1 MKINWKNDVQRILM
15 ILCAA
20 VLFALN
26 VKIMVRTGDL
36 FPGGVTG
43 LTVLIQRLALK
54 FWNVSIPYTPVNI
67 LLNAFPVYVGFRFVG
82 KKFTLLSLLLIVL
95 SGILTDLI
103 PPYAITYDTL
113 LIAIFGGII
122 GGFSVSLCLRAD
134 ATSGGTDFIAIY
146 LSQKRGVETWN
157 LILAFN
163 VVILSLA
170 GFFFGWDKALYSIV
184 YQYVST
190 QTLHLM
196 YRNYQQET
204 LFVVTSKAQEVCDSI
219 YKVCHHGASILETEG
234 SHEHNHLKMV
244 YSVVSGADAKKA
256 IHVAQEIDPNAFINS
271 IHTTELRGN
280 FYLKPKD

>member
-1 MKINWKNDVQRILM
+1 MKIDWKNDSRRILM
-15 ILCAA
+15 ILCAS

-26 VKIMVRTGDL
+26 VKIMVRTGEL

-43 LTVLIQRLALK
+43 LTVLIQRLGIK
-54 FWNVSIPYTPVNI
+54 YWNVEIPYTPVNV
-67 LLNAFPVYVGFRFVG
+67 LLNAFPVYVGFRYVG
-82 KKFTLLSLLLIVL
+82 KKFTLLSLLLIML

-146 LSQKRGVETWN
+146 LAQKRGMETWN

-170 GFFFGWDKALYSIV
+170 GLLFGWDKALYSIV

-196 YRNYQQET
+196 YRDYQQET
-204 LFVVTSKAQEVCDSI
+204 LFIVTSKAQEICDAI
-219 YKVCHHGASILETEG
+219 FNTCHHGASILETEG
-234 SHEHNHLKMV
+234 SHDHQHLKLV

-256 IHVAQEIDPNAFINS
+256 IHVAQEIDSCAFINS
-271 IHTTELRGN
+271 MHTTELRGN

>member
-1 MKINWKNDVQRILM
+1 MKIDWKNDSRRMLM
-15 ILCAA
+15 ILCAS

-26 VKIMVRTGDL
+26 VKIMVRTGEL

-43 LTVLIQRLALK
+43 LTVLIQRLGMK
-54 FWNVSIPYTPVNI
+54 YWNLEIPYTPVNI
-67 LLNAFPVYVGFRFVG
+67 LLNAFPVYVGFRYVG
-82 KKFTLLSLLLIVL
+82 KKFTLLSLLLIML

-113 LIAIFGGII
+113 LIAVFGGII

-146 LSQKRGVETWN
+146 LAQKRGMETWN

-170 GFFFGWDKALYSIV
+170 GLLFGWDKALYSIV

-196 YRNYQQET
+196 YRDYQQET
-204 LFVVTSKAQEVCDSI
+204 LFIVTSKAQEICDAI
-219 YKVCHHGASILETEG
+219 FQTCHHGASILETEG
-234 SHEHNHLKMV
+234 SHDHQHLKLV

-256 IHVAQEIDPNAFINS
+256 IHVAQEIDPHAFINS
-271 IHTTELRGN
+271 MHTTELRGN

>member
-1 MKINWKNDVQRILM
+1 MKIDWKNDSRRMLM
-15 ILCAA
+15 ILCAS

-26 VKIMVRTGDL
+26 VKIMVRTGEL

-43 LTVLIQRLALK
+43 LTVLIQRLGMK
-54 FWNVSIPYTPVNI
+54 YWNLEIPYTPVNI
-67 LLNAFPVYVGFRFVG
+67 LLNAFPVYVGFRYVG
-82 KKFTLLSLLLIVL
+82 KKFTLLSLLLIML

-146 LSQKRGVETWN
+146 LAQKRGMETWN

-170 GFFFGWDKALYSIV
+170 GLLFGWDKALYSIV

-196 YRNYQQET
+196 YRDYQQET
-204 LFVVTSKAQEVCDSI
+204 LFIVTSKAQEICDAI
-219 YKVCHHGASILETEG
+219 FQTCHHGASILETEG
-234 SHEHNHLKMV
+234 SHDHQHLKLV

-256 IHVAQEIDPNAFINS
+256 IHVAQEIDPHAFINS
-271 IHTTELRGN
+271 MHTTELRGN

>member
-1 MKINWKNDVQRILM
+1 MKIDWKNDSRRIVM

-26 VKIMVRTGDL
+26 VKIMVRTGEL

-43 LTVLIQRLALK
+43 LTVLIQRLGLK
-54 FWNVSIPYTPVNI
+54 YWNVEIPYTPVNI

-95 SGILTDLI
+95 SGILTDMI
-103 PPYAITYDTL
+103 PSYAITYDTL

-134 ATSGGTDFIAIY
+134 ATSGGTDFLAIY
-146 LSQKRGVETWN
+146 LAQKRGMETWN
-157 LILAFN
+157 LVLAFN

-170 GFFFGWDKALYSIV
+170 GLFFGWDKALYSIV

-204 LFVVTSKAQEVCDSI
+204 LFIVTSKAQEVCDAI
-219 YKVCHHGASILETEG
+219 FTTCHHGASILETEG
-234 SHEHNHLKMV
+234 SHDHQHLKLV

-256 IHVAQEIDPNAFINS
+256 IHVAQEIDPHAFINS
-271 IHTTELRGN
+271 MHTTELRGN

>member
-1 MKINWKNDVQRILM
+1 MKIDWKNDSRRMLM
-15 ILCAA
+15 ILCAS

-26 VKIMVRTGDL
+26 VKIMVRTGEL

-43 LTVLIQRLALK
+43 LTVLIQRLGMK
-54 FWNVSIPYTPVNI
+54 YWNLEIPYTPVNI
-67 LLNAFPVYVGFRFVG
+67 LLNASPVYVGFRYVG
-82 KKFTLLSLLLIVL
+82 KKFTLLSLLLIML

-146 LSQKRGVETWN
+146 LAQKRGMETWN

-170 GFFFGWDKALYSIV
+170 GLFFGWDKALYSIV

-196 YRNYQQET
+196 YRDYQQET
-204 LFVVTSKAQEVCDSI
+204 LFIVTSKAQEICDAI
-219 YKVCHHGASILETEG
+219 FQTCHHGASILETEG
-234 SHEHNHLKMV
+234 SHDHQHLKLV

-256 IHVAQEIDPNAFINS
+256 IHVAQEIDPHAFINS
-271 IHTTELRGN
+271 MHTTELRGN

>member
-1 MKINWKNDVQRILM
+1 MRFSVELPYSAINL
-15 ILCAA
+15 
-20 VLFALN
+20 
-26 VKIMVRTGDL
+26 
-36 FPGGVTG
+36 
-43 LTVLIQRLALK
+43 
-54 FWNVSIPYTPVNI
+54 
-67 LLNAFPVYVGFRFVG
+67 LLNAFPVYIGFRYIG
-82 KKFTLLSLLLIVL
+82 KKFTLLSLLLIML

-146 LSQKRGVETWN
+146 LAQKRGMETWN

-170 GFFFGWDKALYSIV
+170 GLLFGWDKALYSIV

-196 YRNYQQET
+196 YRDYQQET
-204 LFVVTSKAQEVCDSI
+204 LFIVTSKAQEICDAI
-219 YKVCHHGASILETEG
+219 FQTCHHGASILETEG
-234 SHEHNHLKMV
+234 SHDHQHLKLV

-256 IHVAQEIDPNAFINS
+256 IHVAQEIDPHAFINS
-271 IHTTELRGN
+271 MHTTELRGN

>member
-1 MKINWKNDVQRILM
+1 MKIDWKNDSRRMLM
-15 ILCAA
+15 ILCAS

-26 VKIMVRTGDL
+26 VKIMVRTGEL

-43 LTVLIQRLALK
+43 LTVLIQRLGMK
-54 FWNVSIPYTPVNI
+54 YWNLEIPYTPVNI
-67 LLNAFPVYVGFRFVG
+67 LLNAFPVYVGFRYVG
-82 KKFTLLSLLLIVL
+82 KKFTLLSLLLIML

-146 LSQKRGVETWN
+146 LAQKRGMETWN

-170 GFFFGWDKALYSIV
+170 GLLFGWDKALYSIV

-196 YRNYQQET
+196 YRDYQQET
-204 LFVVTSKAQEVCDSI
+204 LFIVASKAQEICDAI
-219 YKVCHHGASILETEG
+219 FQTCHHGASILETEG
-234 SHEHNHLKMV
+234 SHDHQHLKLV

-256 IHVAQEIDPNAFINS
+256 IHVAQEIDPHAFINS
-271 IHTTELRGN
+271 MHTTELRGN

>member
-1 MKINWKNDVQRILM
+1 MKIDWKNDSRRMLM
-15 ILCAA
+15 ILCAS

-26 VKIMVRTGDL
+26 VKIMVRTGEL

-43 LTVLIQRLALK
+43 LTVLIQRLGMK
-54 FWNVSIPYTPVNI
+54 YWNLEIPYTPVNI
-67 LLNAFPVYVGFRFVG
+67 LLNAFPVYVGFRYVG
-82 KKFTLLSLLLIVL
+82 KKFTLLSLLLIML

-103 PPYAITYDTL
+103 PSYAITYDTL

-146 LSQKRGVETWN
+146 LAQKRGMETWN

-170 GFFFGWDKALYSIV
+170 GLFFGWDKALYSIV

-196 YRNYQQET
+196 YRDYQQET
-204 LFVVTSKAQEVCDSI
+204 LFIVTSKAQEICDAI
-219 YKVCHHGASILETEG
+219 FQTCHHGASILETEG
-234 SHEHNHLKMV
+234 SHDHQHLKLV

-256 IHVAQEIDPNAFINS
+256 IHVAQEIDPHAFINS
-271 IHTTELRGN
+271 MHTTELRGN

>member
-1 MKINWKNDVQRILM
+1 M
-15 ILCAA
+15 
-20 VLFALN
+20 
-26 VKIMVRTGDL
+26 
-36 FPGGVTG
+36 
-43 LTVLIQRLALK
+43 IQRLGMK
-54 FWNVSIPYTPVNI
+54 YWNLEIPYTPVNI
-67 LLNAFPVYVGFRFVG
+67 LLNAFPVYVGFRYVG
-82 KKFTLLSLLLIVL
+82 KKFTLLSLLLIML

-146 LSQKRGVETWN
+146 LAQKRGMETWN

-170 GFFFGWDKALYSIV
+170 GLLFGWDKALYSIV

-196 YRNYQQET
+196 YRDYQQET
-204 LFVVTSKAQEVCDSI
+204 LFIVTSKAQEICDAI
-219 YKVCHHGASILETEG
+219 FQTCHHGASILETEG
-234 SHEHNHLKMV
+234 SHDHQHLKLV

-256 IHVAQEIDPNAFINS
+256 IHVAQEIDPHAFINS
-271 IHTTELRGN
+271 MHTTELRGN

>member
-1 MKINWKNDVQRILM
+1 MKIDWKNDSSRMLM
-15 ILCAA
+15 ILCAS

-26 VKIMVRTGDL
+26 VKIMVRTGEL

-43 LTVLIQRLALK
+43 LTVLIQRLGMK
-54 FWNVSIPYTPVNI
+54 YWNLEIPYTPVNI
-67 LLNAFPVYVGFRFVG
+67 LLNAFPVYVGFRYVG
-82 KKFTLLSLLLIVL
+82 KKFTLLSLLLIML

-146 LSQKRGVETWN
+146 LAQKRGMETWN

-170 GFFFGWDKALYSIV
+170 GLLFGWDKALYSIV

-196 YRNYQQET
+196 YRDYQQET
-204 LFVVTSKAQEVCDSI
+204 LFIVTSKAQEICDAI
-219 YKVCHHGASILETEG
+219 FQTCHHGASILETEG
-234 SHEHNHLKMV
+234 SHDHQHLKLV

-256 IHVAQEIDPNAFINS
+256 IHVAQEIDPHAFINS
-271 IHTTELRGN
+271 MHTTELRGN

>member
-1 MKINWKNDVQRILM
+1 MKIDWKNDSRRMLM
-15 ILCAA
+15 ILCAS

-26 VKIMVRTGDL
+26 VKIMVRTGEL

-43 LTVLIQRLALK
+43 LTVLIQRLGMK
-54 FWNVSIPYTPVNI
+54 YWNLEIPYTPVNI
-67 LLNAFPVYVGFRFVG
+67 LLNAFPVYVGFRYVG
-82 KKFTLLSLLLIVL
+82 KKFTLLSLLLIML

-146 LSQKRGVETWN
+146 LAQKRGMETWN

-170 GFFFGWDKALYSIV
+170 GLFFGWDKALYSIV

-196 YRNYQQET
+196 YRDYQQET
-204 LFVVTSKAQEVCDSI
+204 LFIVTSKAQEICDAI
-219 YKVCHHGASILETEG
+219 FQTCHHGASILETEG
-234 SHEHNHLKMV
+234 SHDHQHLKLV

-256 IHVAQEIDPNAFINS
+256 IHVAQEIDPHAFINS
-271 IHTTELRGN
+271 MHTTELRGN

>member
-1 MKINWKNDVQRILM
+1 MKIDWKNDSRRMLM
-15 ILCAA
+15 ILCAS

-26 VKIMVRTGDL
+26 VKIMVRTGEL

-43 LTVLIQRLALK
+43 LTVLIQRLGMK
-54 FWNVSIPYTPVNI
+54 YWNLEIPYTPVNI
-67 LLNAFPVYVGFRFVG
+67 LLNAFPVYVGFRYVG
-82 KKFTLLSLLLIVL
+82 KKFTLLSLLLIML

-146 LSQKRGVETWN
+146 LAQKRGMETWN

-170 GFFFGWDKALYSIV
+170 GLFFGWDKALYSIV

-196 YRNYQQET
+196 YRDYQQET
-204 LFVVTSKAQEVCDSI
+204 LFIVTSKAQEICDAI
-219 YKVCHHGASILETEG
+219 FQTCHHGASILETEG
-234 SHEHNHLKMV
+234 SHDHQHLKLV

-256 IHVAQEIDPNAFINS
+256 IHVAQEIDPHAVINS
-271 IHTTELRGN
+271 MHTTELRGN

>member
-1 MKINWKNDVQRILM
+1 MKIDWKNGSRRMLM
-15 ILCAA
+15 ILCAS

-26 VKIMVRTGDL
+26 VKIMVRTGEL

-43 LTVLIQRLALK
+43 LTVLIQRLGMK
-54 FWNVSIPYTPVNI
+54 YWNLEIPYTPVNI
-67 LLNAFPVYVGFRFVG
+67 LLNAFPVYVGFRYVG
-82 KKFTLLSLLLIVL
+82 KKFTLLSLLLIML

-146 LSQKRGVETWN
+146 LAQKRGMETWN

-170 GFFFGWDKALYSIV
+170 GLLFGWDKALYSIV

-196 YRNYQQET
+196 YRDYQQET
-204 LFVVTSKAQEVCDSI
+204 LFIVTSKAQEICDAI
-219 YKVCHHGASILETEG
+219 FQTCHHGASILETEG
-234 SHEHNHLKMV
+234 SHDHQHRKLV

-256 IHVAQEIDPNAFINS
+256 IHVAQEIDPHAFINS
-271 IHTTELRGN
+271 MHTTELRGN

>member
-1 MKINWKNDVQRILM
+1 MKIDWKNDSRRMLM
-15 ILCAA
+15 ILCAS

-26 VKIMVRTGDL
+26 VKIMVRTGEL

-43 LTVLIQRLALK
+43 LTVLIQRLGMK
-54 FWNVSIPYTPVNI
+54 YWNLEIPYTPVNI
-67 LLNAFPVYVGFRFVG
+67 LLNAFPVYVGFRYVG
-82 KKFTLLSLLLIVL
+82 KKFTLLSLLLIML

-146 LSQKRGVETWN
+146 LAQKRGMETWN

-170 GFFFGWDKALYSIV
+170 GLLFGWDKALYSIV

-196 YRNYQQET
+196 YRDYQQET
-204 LFVVTSKAQEVCDSI
+204 LFIVTSKAQEICDAI
-219 YKVCHHGASILETEG
+219 FQTCHHGASILETEG
-234 SHEHNHLKMV
+234 SHDHQHLKLV
-244 YSVVSGADAKKA
+244 YSVVSGADTKKA
-256 IHVAQEIDPNAFINS
+256 IHVAQEIDPHAFINS
-271 IHTTELRGN
+271 MHTTELRGN

>member
-1 MKINWKNDVQRILM
+1 MKIDWKNDSRSMLM
-15 ILCAA
+15 ILCAS

-26 VKIMVRTGDL
+26 VKIMVRTGEL

-43 LTVLIQRLALK
+43 LTVLIQRLGMK
-54 FWNVSIPYTPVNI
+54 YWNLEIPYTPVNI
-67 LLNAFPVYVGFRFVG
+67 LLNAFPVYVGFRYVG
-82 KKFTLLSLLLIVL
+82 KKFTLLSLLLIML

-146 LSQKRGVETWN
+146 LAQKRGMETWN

-170 GFFFGWDKALYSIV
+170 GLLFGWDKALYSIV

-196 YRNYQQET
+196 YRDYQQET
-204 LFVVTSKAQEVCDSI
+204 LFIVTSKAQEICDAI
-219 YKVCHHGASILETEG
+219 FQTCHHGASILETEG
-234 SHEHNHLKMV
+234 SHDHQHLKLV

-256 IHVAQEIDPNAFINS
+256 IHVAQEIDPHAFINS
-271 IHTTELRGN
+271 MHTTELRGN

>member
-1 MKINWKNDVQRILM
+1 MKIDWKNDSRRMLM
-15 ILCAA
+15 ILCAS

-26 VKIMVRTGDL
+26 VKIMVRTGEL

-43 LTVLIQRLALK
+43 LTVLIQRLGMK
-54 FWNVSIPYTPVNI
+54 YWNLEIPYTPVNI
-67 LLNAFPVYVGFRFVG
+67 LLNAFPVYVGFRYVG
-82 KKFTLLSLLLIVL
+82 KKFTLLSLLLIML

-146 LSQKRGVETWN
+146 LAQKRGMETWN

-170 GFFFGWDKALYSIV
+170 GLLFGWDKALYSIV

-196 YRNYQQET
+196 YRDYQQET
-204 LFVVTSKAQEVCDSI
+204 LFIVTSKAQEICDAI
-219 YKVCHHGASILETEG
+219 FQTCHHGASILETEG
-234 SHEHNHLKMV
+234 SHDHQHLKLV

-256 IHVAQEIDPNAFINS
+256 IHAAQEIDPHAFINS
-271 IHTTELRGN
+271 MHTTELRGN

>member
-1 MKINWKNDVQRILM
+1 MKIDWKNDSRRILM
-15 ILCAA
+15 ILCAS

-26 VKIMVRTGDL
+26 VKIMVRTGEL

-43 LTVLIQRLALK
+43 LTVLIQRLGIK
-54 FWNVSIPYTPVNI
+54 YWNVEIPYTPVNV
-67 LLNAFPVYVGFRFVG
+67 LVNAFPVYVGFRYVG
-82 KKFTLLSLLLIVL
+82 KKFTLLSLLLIML

-146 LSQKRGVETWN
+146 LAQKRGMETWN

-170 GFFFGWDKALYSIV
+170 GLLFGWDKALYSIV

-196 YRNYQQET
+196 YRDYQQET
-204 LFVVTSKAQEVCDSI
+204 LFIVTSKAQEICDAI
-219 YKVCHHGASILETEG
+219 FNTCHHGASILETEG
-234 SHEHNHLKMV
+234 SHDHQHLKLV

-256 IHVAQEIDPNAFINS
+256 IHVAQEIDSCAFINS
-271 IHTTELRGN
+271 MHTTELRGN

>member
-1 MKINWKNDVQRILM
+1 MKIDWKNDSRRMLM
-15 ILCAA
+15 ILCAS

-26 VKIMVRTGDL
+26 VKIMVRTGEL
-36 FPGGVTG
+36 FPGGVTC
-43 LTVLIQRLALK
+43 LTVLIQRLGMK
-54 FWNVSIPYTPVNI
+54 YWNLEIPYTPVNI
-67 LLNAFPVYVGFRFVG
+67 LLNAFPVYVGFRYVG
-82 KKFTLLSLLLIVL
+82 KKFTLLSLLLIML

-146 LSQKRGVETWN
+146 LAQKRGMETWN

-170 GFFFGWDKALYSIV
+170 GLLFGWDKALYSIV

-196 YRNYQQET
+196 YRDYQQET
-204 LFVVTSKAQEVCDSI
+204 LFIVTSKAQEICDAI
-219 YKVCHHGASILETEG
+219 FQTCHHGASIL
-234 SHEHNHLKMV
+234 
-244 YSVVSGADAKKA
+244 
-256 IHVAQEIDPNAFINS
+256 
-271 IHTTELRGN
+271 
-280 FYLKPKD
+280 

>member
-1 MKINWKNDVQRILM
+1 MKIDWKNDSRRMLM
-15 ILCAA
+15 ILCAS

-26 VKIMVRTGDL
+26 VKIMVRTGEL

-43 LTVLIQRLALK
+43 LTVLIQRLGMK
-54 FWNVSIPYTPVNI
+54 YWNLEIPYTPVNI
-67 LLNAFPVYVGFRFVG
+67 LLNAFPVYVGFRYVG
-82 KKFTLLSLLLIVL
+82 KKFTLLSLLLIML

-146 LSQKRGVETWN
+146 LAQKRGMETWN

-170 GFFFGWDKALYSIV
+170 GLLFGWDKALYSIV

-196 YRNYQQET
+196 YRDYQQET
-204 LFVVTSKAQEVCDSI
+204 LFIVTSKAQEICDAI
-219 YKVCHHGASILETEG
+219 FQTCHHGASILETEG
-234 SHEHNHLKMV
+234 SHDHQHLKLV
-244 YSVVSGADAKKA
+244 YSVVSGADVKKA
-256 IHVAQEIDPNAFINS
+256 IHVAQEIDPHAFINS
-271 IHTTELRGN
+271 MHTTELRGN

>member
-1 MKINWKNDVQRILM
+1 MKIDWKNDSRRMLM
-15 ILCAA
+15 ILCAS

-26 VKIMVRTGDL
+26 VKIMVRTGEL

-43 LTVLIQRLALK
+43 LTVLIQRLGMK
-54 FWNVSIPYTPVNI
+54 YWNLEIPYTPVNI
-67 LLNAFPVYVGFRFVG
+67 LLNAFPVYVGFRYVG
-82 KKFTLLSLLLIVL
+82 KKFTLLSLLLIML

-146 LSQKRGVETWN
+146 LAQKRGMETWN
-157 LILAFN
+157 LILVFN

-170 GFFFGWDKALYSIV
+170 GLLFGWDKALYSIV

-196 YRNYQQET
+196 YRDYQQET
-204 LFVVTSKAQEVCDSI
+204 LFIVTSKAQEICDAI
-219 YKVCHHGASILETEG
+219 FQTCHHGASILETEG
-234 SHEHNHLKMV
+234 SHDHQHLKLV

-256 IHVAQEIDPNAFINS
+256 IHVALEIDPHAFINS
-271 IHTTELRGN
+271 MHTTELRGN

>member
-1 MKINWKNDVQRILM
+1 MKIDWKNDSRRMLM
-15 ILCAA
+15 ILCAS

-26 VKIMVRTGDL
+26 VKIMVRTGEL

-43 LTVLIQRLALK
+43 LTVLIQRLGMK
-54 FWNVSIPYTPVNI
+54 YWNLEIPYTPVNI
-67 LLNAFPVYVGFRFVG
+67 LLNAFPVYVGFRYVG
-82 KKFTLLSLLLIVL
+82 KKFTLLSLLLIML

-103 PPYAITYDTL
+103 PSYAITYDTL

-146 LSQKRGVETWN
+146 LAQKRGMETWN

-170 GFFFGWDKALYSIV
+170 GLLFGWDKALYSIV

-196 YRNYQQET
+196 YRDYQQET
-204 LFVVTSKAQEVCDSI
+204 LFIVTSKAQEICDAI
-219 YKVCHHGASILETEG
+219 FQTCHHGASILETEG
-234 SHEHNHLKMV
+234 SHDHQHLKLV

-256 IHVAQEIDPNAFINS
+256 IHVAQEIDPHAFINS
-271 IHTTELRGN
+271 MHTTELRGN

>member
-1 MKINWKNDVQRILM
+1 MKIDWKNDSRRMLM
-15 ILCAA
+15 ILCAS

-26 VKIMVRTGDL
+26 VKIMVRTGEL

-43 LTVLIQRLALK
+43 LTVLIQRLGMK
-54 FWNVSIPYTPVNI
+54 YWNLEIPYTPVNI
-67 LLNAFPVYVGFRFVG
+67 LLNAFPVYVGFRYVG
-82 KKFTLLSLLLIVL
+82 KKFTLLSLLLIML

-146 LSQKRGVETWN
+146 LAQKRGMETWN

-170 GFFFGWDKALYSIV
+170 GLLFGWDKALYSIV

-196 YRNYQQET
+196 YRDYQQET
-204 LFVVTSKAQEVCDSI
+204 LFIVTSKAQEICDAI
-219 YKVCHHGASILETEG
+219 FQACHHGASILETEG
-234 SHEHNHLKMV
+234 SHDHQHLKLV

-256 IHVAQEIDPNAFINS
+256 IHVAQEIDPHAFINS
-271 IHTTELRGN
+271 MHTTELRGN

>member
-1 MKINWKNDVQRILM
+1 MKIDWKNDSRRMLM
-15 ILCAA
+15 ILCAS

-26 VKIMVRTGDL
+26 VKIMVRTGEL

-43 LTVLIQRLALK
+43 LTVLIQRLGMK
-54 FWNVSIPYTPVNI
+54 YWNLEIPYTPVNI
-67 LLNAFPVYVGFRFVG
+67 LLNAFPVYVGFRYVG
-82 KKFTLLSLLLIVL
+82 KKFTLLSLLLIML

-146 LSQKRGVETWN
+146 LAQKRGMETWN

-170 GFFFGWDKALYSIV
+170 GLFFGWDKALYSIV

-196 YRNYQQET
+196 YRDYQQET
-204 LFVVTSKAQEVCDSI
+204 LFIVTSKAQEICDAI
-219 YKVCHHGASILETEG
+219 FQTCHHGASILETEG
-234 SHEHNHLKMV
+234 SHDHQHLKLV

-256 IHVAQEIDPNAFINS
+256 IHVAQEIDPHAFINS
-271 IHTTELRGN
+271 MHTTELESRR
-280 FYLKPKD
+280 Y